1 MLAKGVFSLL
11 YLVFGNLVGGNLL
24 TALLNV
30 SPVSQYKYLAISKR
44 EIWITKFMSPPSS
57 FINPLEIFRIL
68 YLLIIS
74 NTLKCTFTK
83 ANNNT
88 CFSFS
93 KPFILIGTKLK
104 NLLNF
109 NYSCAIPIVTAFL
122 VCFS

>member
-11 YLVFGNLVGGNLL
+11 YPVFGNLVGGNLL

-44 EIWITKFMSPPSS
+44 NLDNRVYESPSS
-57 FINPLEIFRIL
+57 FINPLEIFKIL

-88 CFSFS
+88 CFSFT

>member
-11 YLVFGNLVGGNLL
+11 YPVFGNLVGGNLL

-44 EIWITKFMSPPSS
+44 NLDNRVYESPSS
-57 FINPLEIFRIL
+57 FINPLEIFKIL

-93 KPFILIGTKLK
+93 KPFILIGAKLK